1 MLLSLSRMREGQVP
15 ETAAETTNGFKNFSV
30 DEFRKKVKVE
40 EMAEKEDFML
50 YSNSRK
56 DPNKQDSRSCGGLNL
71 NNNDEM
77 GL

>member
-15 ETAAETTNGFKNFSV
+15 ETNAETSNGFKNFSV

-56 DPNKQDSRSCGGLNL
+56 EPNSSGSRSHGGKDF
-71 NNNDEM
+71 NDNS
-77 GL
+77 